1 MGPLVAW
8 AALVGLL
15 AGVLAW
21 NERSNRREL
30 EQRFVLW
37 GAIAA
42 SFAEA
47 YVDDLVGRER
57 EQARDCLALA
67 GQVAVSRAVLTAT
80 RRRPVV
86 AFAVPYETPY
96 GRRVF
101 SGAYEIASTPLADYL
116 GNAVPIAS
124 ATLYLVDPG
133 GVVVASN
140 RQLPEGLAGLG
151 TLDPALAASLARR
164 PAGGWS
170 AT

>member
-1 MGPLVAW
+1 VGPLVAW

-30 EQRFVLW
+30 EQRFALR

-47 YVDDLVGRER
+47 YVDDLVNRER
-57 EQARDCLALA
+57 EQARDFLSGATVDEAAFKRAVAAFGFEAAVLLDEDGRALR
-67 GQVAVSRAVLTAT
+67 VAPAAPSRAVLSAA

-101 SGAYEIASTPLADYL
+101 SGAYQIASTPLAGYL
-116 GNAVPIAS
+116 GKAVPTAS
-124 ATLYLVDPG
+124 ATL
-133 GVVVASN
+133 
-140 RQLPEGLAGLG
+140 
-151 TLDPALAASLARR
+151 
-164 PAGGWS
+164 
-170 AT
+170 

>member
-1 MGPLVAW
+1 VAP
-8 AALVGLL
+8 AAPYLL
-15 AGVLAW
+15 D
-21 NERSNRREL
+21 
-30 EQRFVLW
+30 Q
-37 GAIAA
+37 
-42 SFAEA
+42 
-47 YVDDLVGRER
+47 DL
-57 EQARDCLALA
+57 
-67 GQVAVSRAVLTAT
+67 T

-124 ATLYLVDPG
+124 TTLYLVDPG
-133 GVVVASN
+133 GVAVASN

-164 PAGGWS
+164 PAGGYRS
-170 AT
+170 GAEERNYASRAVEGTPARPSGCS